1 MWSGLL
7 SVELRIAKLESTRR
21 KSEEMSDNNAPVMI
35 TAQADRNFVTILNA
49 YKHLKTIKK
58 VTLICVLILSMVP
71 FAWGISALA
80 VFLTLALCLGTL
92 AYLVVSQEQVISEL
106 QRALYSICLRSV
118 SEQVNVDG
126 EINSNED

>member
-1 MWSGLL
+1 
-7 SVELRIAKLESTRR
+7 
-21 KSEEMSDNNAPVMI
+21 MSDDNTPVMV
-35 TAQADRNFVTILNA
+35 TAVADRNFVTILNA

-58 VTLICVLILSMVP
+58 LTLISVLFLTMMP
-71 FAWGISALA
+71 FVYGISAVA
-80 VFLTLALCLGTL
+80 VFVTLGTL
-92 AYLVVSQEQVISEL
+92 AFIVVSQEQVITEI